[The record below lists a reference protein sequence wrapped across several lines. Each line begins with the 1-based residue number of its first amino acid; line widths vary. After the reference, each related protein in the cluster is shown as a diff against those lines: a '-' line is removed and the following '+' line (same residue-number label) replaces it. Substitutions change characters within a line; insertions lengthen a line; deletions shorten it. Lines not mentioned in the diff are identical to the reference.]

1 MDQSGESPLAQQGAV
16 SEADSP
22 YSDQNQEFSVPG
34 DVGDK
39 SSTAFG
45 DKSPGHVT
53 REPGNL
59 HKVNLAGQ
67 TTGRGSLQYQG
78 KSIPEQAVYLTQVD
92 PGVVSFPEALQLAL
106 SCHFGDYASLS
117 PVYLRWLCARSAP
130 CNSVGSLPGHHL
142 TL

>member
-1 MDQSGESPLAQQGAV
+1 MFDLCFVPFTRAFYVESSMDQSGESPLAQQGAV

-34 DVGDK
+34 DVGEK

-59 HKVNLAGQ
+59 H
-67 TTGRGSLQYQG
+67 
-78 KSIPEQAVYLTQVD
+78 
-92 PGVVSFPEALQLAL
+92 
-106 SCHFGDYASLS
+106 
-117 PVYLRWLCARSAP
+117 
-130 CNSVGSLPGHHL
+130 
-142 TL
+142 